1 MRKKHKT
8 GITDIIFYAISGFVF
23 ILLAL
28 SCFYP
33 FYYVV
38 INSISENSKVL
49 TGQIRWFPVG
59 IHFNNY
65 VDMLKIKG
73 LGRAAFISVARTVLG
88 TCAMIISTT
97 ILGYIMSKKE
107 MWHRKFWYRFLTIT
121 MYFSAGVIPTYLNI
135 KRLGLLDSFWVY
147 VIPAFVSP
155 YNMILMKTYMES
167 IPEALEEAA
176 IMDGAGYARRFL
188 KIMIPLSRPI
198 IATVAIFTAVGQWN
212 SYMDTILYMTGND
225 NQTLQSV
232 LYLYLNR
239 ANMLANL
246 IRQNPGLATQNLSN
260 AINPTAVKHT
270 VTVVTLIPV
279 MLVYPFFQ
287 RYFTSG
293 IMIGAV
299 KG

>member
-287 RYFTSG
+287 RYSTSG

>member
-49 TGQIRWFPVG
+49 TGQIRCFPVG

>member
-1 MRKKHKT
+1 
-8 GITDIIFYAISGFVF
+8 
-23 ILLAL
+23 
-28 SCFYP
+28 
-33 FYYVV
+33 
-38 INSISENSKVL
+38 
-49 TGQIRWFPVG
+49 
-59 IHFNNY
+59 
-65 VDMLKIKG
+65 
-73 LGRAAFISVARTVLG
+73 
-88 TCAMIISTT
+88 
-97 ILGYIMSKKE
+97 